1 LASNAVQLFLIK
13 SFKHKGLERFFQTG
27 DMRGIQAQH
36 APRLE
41 RLLDALDSAA
51 EVEELNVPGWFLR
64 RLKGDLK
71 NLWSV
76 RVSGNWRLTFVFQDG
91 DAKVVNLEDYH

>member
-1 LASNAVQLFLIK
+1 MIK
-13 SFKHKGLERFFQTG
+13 SFKHKGLERFFRTG
-27 DMRGIQAQH
+27 DLRGILAQH

-41 RLLDALDSAA
+41 RLLDALDSVA
-51 EVEELNVPGWFLR
+51 EVEELNVPGWFLH
-64 RLKGDLK
+64 RLKGDLMAQGQPQ

-91 DAKVVNLEDYH
+91 DAEIVNLEDYH

>member
-1 LASNAVQLFLIK
+1 MIR
-13 SFKHKGLERFFQTG
+13 SFRHKGLERFFRAG
-27 DMRGIQAQH
+27 DLRGVQAQH

-41 RLLDALDSAA
+41 RLLDALDSASDVA
-51 EVEELNVPGWFLR
+51 ELNVPGWFLH
-64 RLKGDLK
+64 RLKGDMK

-91 DAKVVNLEDYH
+91 DAEIVNLEDYH